1 MALFRRSGGVG
12 VGIDL
17 GTSNIVVYQSGKGVV
32 YDEPSCVSV
41 RTLPRGGVEVIGCAT
56 GIGGVVMIGWATGI
70 GGVAMIGLP
79 TGRGI
84 AAG

>member
-41 RTLPRGGVEVIGCAT
+41 RKLPRGAPYRVAVYPRNCFGGT
-56 GIGGVVMIGWATGI
+56 GKPIRSDVRHST
-70 GGVAMIGLP
+70 
-79 TGRGI
+79 
-84 AAG
+84 